1 MNDPASE
8 FFLYLMF
15 AFVPAMLLF
24 PLVFVL
30 FVPTKAEDVEAQDK
44 ARSRQLALIVFTF
57 LAIAAWV
64 ALSLIAFRT
73 RIPLFDHL
81 ARLSWLLFFP
91 LWFGLAMPAVLAKNP
106 VWGNSLDCSRTND
119 SPIRTASLAPRTRE
133 NPIRTW
139 HWALMVLVTVGFFV
153 ALAARGAFSFG
164 PEGPAAAAARFRWI
178 IATAVFGFCTLCT
191 LVIMPFSIDRMQTEP
206 EPLDP
211 AGSQELVTMYGTER
225 RKRIL
230 GLFWLLAIVQPAVI
244 GVILCSMVWLN
255 GVSGSTIGLAGAFAG
270 TATGFAGA
278 AFGIVSAIRRTR
290 IAEAKARLEAAAA
303 SPYASKSGNR

>member
-1 MNDPASE
+1 MNDPAAE
-8 FFLYLMF
+8 IFRYLML

-30 FVPTKAEDVEAQDK
+30 FVPTKADDAEAQEK
-44 ARSRQLALIVFTF
+44 ARTRQLALFVMTF
-57 LAIAAWV
+57 LAIATWG
-64 ALSLIAFRT
+64 ALALIANQT

-81 ARLSWLLFFP
+81 ARMSWLLFFP
-91 LWFGLAMPAVLAKNP
+91 LWFGLAMPTVLAKNAA
-106 VWGNSLDCSRTND
+106 WGVGLDCSRTND

-139 HWALMVLVTVGFFV
+139 HWVLMVLVSVGFFA
-153 ALAARGAFSFG
+153 ALAARGAYSFG

-178 IATAVFGFCTLCT
+178 IATAVSGFCALCT
-191 LVIMPFSIDRMQTEP
+191 LVIIPFSIDRMQTEP

-211 AGSQELVTMYGTER
+211 AGSPELVTMYSTER

-244 GVILCSMVWLN
+244 GVIFCSMVWLN
-255 GVSGSTIGLAGAFAG
+255 GVSGRTIGLAGAFAG

-278 AFGIVSAIRRTR
+278 AFGIVSAVRRTR